1 MTYQEIKDRL
11 SKCELALTRI
21 KNGDK
26 NSYKSADLENTTKK
40 LEMLKEVFQKQL
52 KLMKEEDEMEPGFVA
67 TDDEDTAADLAKDG
81 VKVKLTSE
89 QEGVEFSA
97 EEMKAV
103 AKKAGEAL
111 IKALRN
117 AGDEIDTIKAHHF
130 DINTFDI
137 YVKYKSEFE
146 DEFTFDIKEDK
157 LHLVD
162 FSFDKELVDVGVK
175 PSGEALVNVDVLA
188 NELTKHFK
196 SLNEEPITEEENDRQ
211 KYLRMLDMYKRAGRN
226 DRDDLRPKLEKAA
239 DQLGIKLQLKEAP
252 EGLFYLKVDLLLL
265 IHHEFLELYFCF

>member
-11 SKCELALTRI
+11 SKCELALSKI
-21 KNGDK
+21 KNG
-26 NSYKSADLENTTKK
+26 SKSSSKSTDLINTTKK
-40 LEMLKEVFQKQL
+40 LEMLKESLEKQL
-52 KLMKEEDEMEPGFVA
+52 KLIKEEDEMEPGFVA
-67 TDDEDTAADLAKDG
+67 TDDEDKAADLAKDG

-97 EEMKAV
+97 EEMKAI

-117 AGDEIDTIKAHHF
+117 AGDEIDTIKAHNF

-137 YVKYKSEFE
+137 YVKYKNDFE
-146 DEFTFDIKEDK
+146 DEFTFDVRDDK

-175 PSGEALVNVDVLA
+175 PSGEAIVNLM
-188 NELTKHFK
+188 
-196 SLNEEPITEEENDRQ
+196 R
-211 KYLRMLDMYKRAGRN
+211 
-226 DRDDLRPKLEKAA
+226 
-239 DQLGIKLQLKEAP
+239 
-252 EGLFYLKVDLLLL
+252 
-265 IHHEFLELYFCF
+265 